1 MSAATNRH
9 IVDVVGL
16 GPASFREILSL
27 STDPAVA
34 SIRPLQGRG
43 VALIFEKPSN
53 RTRHSMEMAVVQLGG
68 HPVYT
73 RGEEVGFDTRES
85 VEDITRTMAGYHAV
99 LAARVFSHSVIE
111 RMVACDVVPVINM
124 LSDMS
129 HPLQALADVLTME
142 QHIGPVGGLH
152 VAWLGDYNNVARS
165 LAEAVCMFG
174 GSVSLG
180 CPAGYDAPA
189 GELARL
195 ASLGGTVRQSSDPL
209 EAVAGA
215 HVVHTDTWISMGQES
230 EAAERRRI
238 FAGYCVTPQV
248 MAHAEP
254 GARFMHCMPAHRG
267 EEVTA
272 EVFDSPESLVIEQGH
287 HRLTSARGAIAWA
300 TGG

>member
-1 MSAATNRH
+1 
-9 IVDVVGL
+9 
-16 GPASFREILSL
+16 
-27 STDPAVA
+27 
-34 SIRPLQGRG
+34 
-43 VALIFEKPSN
+43 
-53 RTRHSMEMAVVQLGG
+53 
-68 HPVYT
+68 
-73 RGEEVGFDTRES
+73 
-85 VEDITRTMAGYHAV
+85 
-99 LAARVFSHSVIE
+99 
-111 RMVACDVVPVINM
+111 
-124 LSDMS
+124 
-129 HPLQALADVLTME
+129 
-142 QHIGPVGGLH
+142 
-152 VAWLGDYNNVARS
+152 
-165 LAEAVCMFG
+165 MFG

-267 EEVTA
+267 EEVAA

-287 HRLTSARGAIAWA
+287 HRLTSARGAIAWT